1 MVAWIAAKKLTRH
14 ISIRSLLKILKE
26 RFSVGN
32 VLKII
37 KSCRNRSKQE
47 IRYYSENKCKTTNEN
62 INMLIY
68 LN

>member
-1 MVAWIAAKKLTRH
+1 MVAWIAAKKLKRH

-47 IRYYSENKCKTTNEN
+47 IRYYSGNKCKTTDEN